1 MISASFLS
9 IKENLKENIK
19 RLDKTNI
26 DYLHLDI
33 MDGLFVPNKTWDIN
47 EIKELLNGVRKPLD
61 VHLMVDDVD
70 KYIDEYASLDPEY
83 ITFHYE
89 ATSNPLEVIKKI
101 KKTGSK
107 VGISLKPDT
116 KIEVLEPYLDLLDL
130 VLVMSVEPG
139 MGGQTF
145 LNSSIYKVDYLK
157 EQKLKNNYQYMISI
171 DGGINE
177 ETISLVNCDIYV
189 VGSAITKQDN
199 YEEVINKLKSEMKS

>member
-9 IKENLKENIK
+9 VKENLKENIK

-199 YEEVINKLKSEMKS
+199 YEEVINKLKNYEK

>member
-19 RLDKTNI
+19 RLDNTNI

-33 MDGLFVPNKTWDIN
+33 MDGLFVLNKTWDIN
-47 EIKELLNGVRKPLD
+47 EMKELLNGVRKPLD
-61 VHLMVDDVD
+61 VHLMVDDIS

-89 ATSNPLEVIKKI
+89 ATSDPLEVIKKI

-189 VGSAITKQDN
+189 VGSAITKQNN
-199 YEEVINKLKSEMKS
+199 YEEVINKLKNYEK

>member
-199 YEEVINKLKSEMKS
+199 YEEVINKLKNYEK

>member
-19 RLDKTNI
+19 RLDNTNI

-33 MDGLFVPNKTWDIN
+33 MDGLFVPNKTWDVN

-61 VHLMVDDVD
+61 VHLMVNDIS
-70 KYIDEYASLDPEY
+70 KYIDDYKALDPEY

-89 ATSNPLEVIKKI
+89 ATSAPLEVIKKI

-199 YEEVINKLKSEMKS
+199 YEEVINKLKKL

>member
-61 VHLMVDDVD
+61 VHLMVDDIS

-199 YEEVINKLKSEMKS
+199 YEEVINKLKNYEK

>member
-177 ETISLVNCDIYV
+177 ETISLVTCDIYV

-199 YEEVINKLKSEMKS
+199 YEEVINKLKNYEK